1 MIIKF
6 LSRRVASFVILLP
19 LAGPVYAID
28 PSCDASGKKYTEMIK
43 NGQPLSKQDE
53 ACFRATWTANEMAR
67 IQSTPIPKVTNS
79 PAPSWSDLGKKH

>member
-1 MIIKF
+1 MIESKNIHF
-6 LSRRVASFVILLP
+6 LAIFFLLIES
-19 LAGPVYAID
+19 AYAID

-53 ACFRATWTANEMAR
+53 ACFRAAWTANEMAR

>member
-1 MIIKF
+1 MLVKL
-6 LSRRVASFVILLP
+6 LSKWVTSIAIFLP
-19 LAGPVYAID
+19 LIGSVYAID
-28 PSCDASGKKYTEMIK
+28 PSCDASGKKYAEMIK

-53 ACFRATWTANEMAR
+53 ACFRAAWTANEMAR